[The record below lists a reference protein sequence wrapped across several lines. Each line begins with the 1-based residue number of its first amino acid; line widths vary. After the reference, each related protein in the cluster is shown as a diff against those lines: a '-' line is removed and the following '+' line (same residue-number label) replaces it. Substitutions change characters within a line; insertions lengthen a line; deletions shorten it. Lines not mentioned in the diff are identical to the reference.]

1 MKAATTPSR
10 GLLRVYKPSDV
21 IRMQLFEAL
30 DYEHR
35 LTNHSS
41 PEHHVEGDDAGRA
54 VLALVAALGALQALE
69 GLLHVVQGH
78 VHTLH
83 SAHADGGHV

>member
-1 MKAATTPSR
+1 MGVDPTVSQR
-10 GLLRVYKPSDV
+10 EIEPSDGT
-21 IRMQLFEAL
+21 RMELFEAL
-30 DYEHR
+30 
-35 LTNHSS
+35 LTNHSA

>member
-1 MKAATTPSR
+1 MTLEGAFSVITN
-10 GLLRVYKPSDV
+10 LR
-21 IRMQLFEAL
+21 MELFEAL
-30 DYEHR
+30 

>member
-1 MKAATTPSR
+1 MITN
-10 GLLRVYKPSDV
+10 LR
-21 IRMQLFEAL
+21 MELFEAL
-30 DYEHR
+30 